1 MNTCGRHFPK
11 SVILTAVRWY
21 LTYPLSYRQVEELL
35 TERGIRVDH
44 TTVHRWVVKY
54 SPMLLDQFKRQHRN
68 IGKSWRMDETYLTGV
83 SGRGCGGTVASRKGM
98 PLSASMPSTYR
109 RCL

>member
-11 SVILTAVRWY
+11 TIILMAVRWY

-35 TERGIRVDH
+35 GERDIRVDH

-54 SPMLLDQFKRQHRN
+54 SPMLLDQFKRRHRK
-68 IGKSWRMDETYLTGV
+68 IDKSWHMDETEPCI
-83 SGRGCGGTVASRKGM
+83 RGQ
-98 PLSASMPSTYR
+98 
-109 RCL
+109 